1 MWTDDV
7 ERVLADDWTGDLP
20 SRPIEDI
27 RAMRDEVRAVE
38 DRVSYLRRIIQGR
51 ADIVAADLRRR
62 REGGSPIDLDT
73 LNEQL
78 PDILSDK
85 GSAGG
90 GPGRLPSGL
99 MAPDDTD
106 LTIEIDRVAGPDELG
121 HLADLSD
128 DAVAELARNI
138 GELERRTSA
147 ARRGLFGRI
156 DALNGEL
163 ARRYGTGEAD
173 VAALLDR

>member
-7 ERVLADDWTGDLP
+7 DRVLADDYLGDLP
-20 SRPIEDI
+20 VKPIEDI
-27 RAMRDEVRAVE
+27 RALRDECRAVE
-38 DRVSYLRRIIQGR
+38 DKVSYLRRLVQGR

-62 REGGSPIDLDT
+62 ADGGSPIDLET
-73 LNEQL
+73 LIAQL

-85 GSAGG
+85 GSPG
-90 GPGRLPSGL
+90 GPGRLPTGVG
-99 MAPDDTD
+99 PPEDDS
-106 LTIEIDRVAGPDELG
+106 LTIELDRVAGPDVVG

-128 DAVAELARNI
+128 EEVAELARRI
-138 GELERRTSA
+138 GELERHVSGS
-147 ARRGLFGRI
+147 RRGLFGRI

>member
-1 MWTDDV
+1 MWTDEV
-7 ERVLADDWTGDLP
+7 EQVLADDWMGDLP

-38 DRVSYLRRIIQGR
+38 DKVSYLRRIIQGR

-62 REGGSPIDLDT
+62 AEGGSAIDLDT
-73 LNEQL
+73 LIEQL
-78 PDILSDK
+78 PGILSDR
-85 GSAGG
+85 GGGPG

-99 MAPDDTD
+99 MAPDDSD
-106 LTIEIDRVAGPDELG
+106 LTVEIDRIAGPDQLG

-128 DAVAELARNI
+128 GAVADLARSI

-163 ARRYGTGEAD
+163 ARRYGSGEAD

>member
-7 ERVLADDWTGDLP
+7 DRVLADDYLGDLQEK
-20 SRPIEDI
+20 PIDDI
-27 RAMRDEVRAVE
+27 RGMRDECRAIE
-38 DRVSYLRRIIQGR
+38 DKVSYLRRMVQGR
-51 ADIVAADLRRR
+51 LDIVAADLRRR
-62 REGGSPIDLDT
+62 ADGGSPIDLGT
-73 LNEQL
+73 LIEQL

-85 GSAGG
+85 GSTGG

-106 LTIEIDRVAGPDELG
+106 LTIEIDQVAGPDLLG

-128 DAVAELARNI
+128 DEVAELARRI
-138 GELERRTSA
+138 GELERRASGS
-147 ARRGLFGRI
+147 RRALFGRI